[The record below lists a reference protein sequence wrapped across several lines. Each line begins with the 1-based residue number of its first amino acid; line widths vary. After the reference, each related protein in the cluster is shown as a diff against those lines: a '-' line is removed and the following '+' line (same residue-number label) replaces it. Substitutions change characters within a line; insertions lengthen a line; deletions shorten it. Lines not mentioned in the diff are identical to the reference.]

1 MVTIWTSIDKKQIDF
16 SVLIFQQE
24 FTRQLGF
31 GFYHS
36 SPEIQFVQRY
46 SQVEKQD
53 DIKIAACIISSF
65 MTIPFHLT
73 SFFLIRF
80 VRCWF

>member
-36 SPEIQFVQRY
+36 SPEIQFDT
-46 SQVEKQD
+46 QVEKKN

>member
-1 MVTIWTSIDKKQIDF
+1 MVTIWISIDKKQIDF

-46 SQVEKQD
+46 SQVEKTGWYQD
-53 DIKIAACIISSF
+53 RRLHYQFFHDYSF
-65 MTIPFHLT
+65 
-73 SFFLIRF
+73 SF
-80 VRCWF
+80 V